1 MKNQKISPPPRQE
14 STPPPQ
20 NRYDYKNAA
29 EGGITMARVDR
40 DRHYISWKGMALA
53 SLLLTALFCVSLY
66 WVKAD
71 IARLQAQDATLQ
83 LKVNVM
89 EMNYADLQLELQRV
103 GSEGYVE
110 NEARENYGFIR
121 SGEIVFAFENPELL
135 RGYTEEEYQI
145 IMDEMRD

>member
-1 MKNQKISPPPRQE
+1 
-14 STPPPQ
+14 
-20 NRYDYKNAA
+20 
-29 EGGITMARVDR
+29 MARVDR

-121 SGEIVFAFENPELL
+121 SGEIVFAFEDPELL

>member
-1 MKNQKISPPPRQE
+1 
-14 STPPPQ
+14 
-20 NRYDYKNAA
+20 
-29 EGGITMARVDR
+29 MARVDR
-40 DRHYISWKGMALA
+40 DRRYISWPGMALA
-53 SLLLTALFCVSLY
+53 SVLLVALFCVSLY

-71 IARLQAQDATLQ
+71 IERLHAQDNTLQ

-89 EMNYADLQLELQRV
+89 EMDYADLQLELQRV

-110 NEARENYGFIR
+110 NAARENYGFIR
-121 SGEIVFAFENPELL
+121 HGEIVFAFEDPEKL